1 MRCDA
6 EFNHQLSE
14 FDVASQVCWFL
25 LLPIKVHVSVKWI
38 SLKYDSDS
46 ELKAEKYELWSFYTG
61 THQSEIFLQHWVPIH
76 FFFCQ
81 RKQHNHHEIES
92 IPPLQQPFTPS
103 NSLHHQMWNLSQLC
117 KRVFSTNQRERENIT
132 YYAPLPQSQS
142 PGIFQSIEESITANN
157 ASTWSPQEPTQIGR
171 ERITNIMHSNSMYLR
186 ST

>member
-1 MRCDA
+1 MTQIQ
-6 EFNHQLSE
+6 NSKLKNMS
-14 FDVASQVCWFL
+14 FDPSILEHINLRF
-25 LLPIKVHVSVKWI
+25 
-38 SLKYDSDS
+38 
-46 ELKAEKYELWSFYTG
+46 FYSIG
-61 THQSEIFLQHWVPIH
+61 YQFI

-117 KRVFSTNQRERENIT
+117 KRVFSTNQRERENNT

-157 ASTWSPQEPTQIGR
+157 TSTWSPQEPTQIGR